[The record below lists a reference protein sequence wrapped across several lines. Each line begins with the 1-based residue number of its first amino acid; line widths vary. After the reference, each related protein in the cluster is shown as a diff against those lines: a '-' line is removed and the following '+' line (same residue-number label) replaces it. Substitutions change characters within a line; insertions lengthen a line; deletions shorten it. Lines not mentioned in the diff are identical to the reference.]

1 MMIEMMSRLAH
12 SNHVLSGEARMMTFN
27 MVRGMFDVTRRDLCF
42 GGYAPWEQDSHNV

>member
-1 MMIEMMSRLAH
+1 MIEMMSRLAH
-12 SNHVLSGEARMMTFN
+12 SNHVLSGEVRMMTFN